1 MKKKLLAIAVVAAFP
16 LYAGAQSAVNVYGM
30 IDNGVEAVNH
40 VAPGNNKV
48 YRMVSGAL
56 FGSRLGFRGTEDLGG
71 GLRALYVL
79 ESGFDTDTGLLGQGG
94 RLFGRSAYVG
104 LENQYG
110 RVTLGRLY
118 TTLYD
123 WAVYYDPLGP
133 GRYSSPMLDAA
144 YAGRAD
150 NAIKYAGKFGGFDGG
165 VYFSNGAEIAGAA
178 RAGRQYGFLANY
190 TFAPFSV
197 GLSYESQNGVTAPTR
212 NDTVKRTS
220 LGARYDLP
228 FMKLYAGYTHRRNEV
243 APTQTSLGQY
253 WVAVGAPIAQNTT
266 LTAAYYAT
274 RMNGYDPKAVSAIVT
289 HNLSKRTALYGM
301 ASHSFNNSTSNLGVT
316 GFGTTVVGADQ
327 TGMTVGIRH
336 VF

>member
-1 MKKKLLAIAVVAAFP
+1 MNKKILAIGIAAAFP
-16 LYAGAQSAVNVYGM
+16 LYAAAQSAVNISGM
-30 IDNGVEAVNH
+30 IDNGIEGVNH
-40 VAPGNNKV
+40 VAPGNDKV

-56 FGSRLGFRGTEDLGG
+56 FGSRLSFRGTEELGNG
-71 GLRALYVL
+71 MRALFVL

-104 LENQYG
+104 LENQFG
-110 RVTLGRLY
+110 RVTVGRLY

-133 GRYSSPMLDAA
+133 GRYSSPLLDAA

-150 NAIKYAGKFGGFDGG
+150 NAIKYAGKFGGADLGA
-165 VYFSNGAEIAGAA
+165 YFSNGSEIAGAA
-178 RAGRQYGFLANY
+178 RAGRQFGVIANY

-197 GLSYESQNGVTAPTR
+197 GVSYESQNGVTTPTR

-228 FMKLYAGYTHRRNEV
+228 FMKLYAGYTHRENEV
-243 APTQTSLGQY
+243 APTHSSVGQY
-253 WVAVGAPIAQNTT
+253 WVAVGAPLGQATT

-274 RMNGYDPKAVSAIVT
+274 RMGGYDPKAVSAILT
-289 HNLSKRTALYGM
+289 YNLSKRTALYGT

-316 GFGTTVVGADQ
+316 GFGTTVAGTDQ
-327 TGMTVGIRH
+327 TGVTVGMRH
-336 VF
+336 IF